1 MNLDVPEGLSFKSIL
16 AMVHQER
23 DMLTDQEENLYIHM
37 QSLCLTCAYI
47 YGAECWTPLI

>member
-1 MNLDVPEGLSFKSIL
+1 MNLDVAESLSFKSIV
-16 AMVHQER
+16 AMVQQER